1 MVEYSKCLLINSHG
15 LSHSDNMHSSSIEIM
30 GDVSSSNSDMETV
43 KDYIKRDYL
52 KEYAFSLSDG
62 QGIQLSRQQC
72 FESIEILFKESV
84 RGAGKSIL
92 IVSLIHRYT

>member
-1 MVEYSKCLLINSHG
+1 MVGYSKCLLINSHG
-15 LSHSDNMHSSSIEIM
+15 HSHSENIQSSSTEILA
-30 GDVSSSNSDMETV
+30 DESSPNSDMVTV

-62 QGIQLSRQQC
+62 QAIQLSRQQC

-84 RGAGKSIL
+84 RGAGKSML
-92 IVSLIHRYT
+92 VSSLHIYT